1 MNLSVYVS
9 VVFSFLLVVVFKVKI
24 VRVELIDLL
33 NNHALQVSDR
43 HVVVPLVIHRQV
55 NGWCVELLLLGQ
67 PDVVEVGVLE
77 GFLGRW
83 SLIGVEL

>member
-1 MNLSVYVS
+1 MSLSVNVS

-43 HVVVPLVIHRQV
+43 HVVVPLVIHRQI
-55 NGWCVELLLLGQ
+55 NGWCVELFLLGQ
-67 PDVVEVGVLE
+67 PDVVEVGVL
-77 GFLGRW
+77 
-83 SLIGVEL
+83 